1 VSEDDGTL
9 SAWVCGLERE
19 RERGVPGYMVVMGV
33 AGVGEG
39 GGAAVGVGGVMCRS
53 EKGARSMVGAGVW
66 VSECDKAMIIWSAWT
81 GVALREGDMVGAGG
95 GWSG

>member
-1 VSEDDGTL
+1 MMVHCRRGC
-9 SAWVCGLERE
+9 AGERE
-19 RERGVPGYMVVMGV
+19 REGGGVPAYMVVMGV

-66 VSECDKAMIIWSAWT
+66 VSECDKAMII
-81 GVALREGDMVGAGG
+81 
-95 GWSG
+95 